1 MKFTETP
8 LKGAYLIDL
17 EKREDDRGFFAR
29 FYCAKEFANHN
40 LETSFV
46 QVNNSLSVNKGT
58 LRGMHYQLS
67 PKAET
72 KLVRAVKGSIYDV
85 ILDLRID
92 SPTYGQSFGAELSAD
107 NRRMM
112 YVPHGFAHG
121 FYSLEDN
128 TEILYLVS
136 EYYAPELERGIRW
149 NDPQFKIA
157 WPSTPS
163 VVSQKDESHPD
174 FSPAY
179 HLGAKK

>member
-8 LKGAYLIDL
+8 LQGAYLIDL

-29 FYCAKEFANHN
+29 FYCAKEFAIHK
-40 LETSFV
+40 LQTMFV

-72 KLVRAVKGSIYDV
+72 KLVRAVKGCIYDV
-85 ILDLRID
+85 ILDLRLD
-92 SPTYGQSFGAELSAD
+92 SPTYGQSFGAELSAE

-112 YVPHGFAHG
+112 YVPEGFAHG

-149 NDPQFKIA
+149 NDSKFNIA
-157 WPSTPS
+157 WPGLPV

-174 FSPAY
+174 FTPAH
-179 HLGAKK
+179 HLGVK